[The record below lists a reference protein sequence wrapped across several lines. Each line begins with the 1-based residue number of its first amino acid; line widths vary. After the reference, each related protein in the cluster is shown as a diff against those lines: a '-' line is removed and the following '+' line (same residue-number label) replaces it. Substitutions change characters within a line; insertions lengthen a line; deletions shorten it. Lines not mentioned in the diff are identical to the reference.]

1 MTHQQSFTRIEKEL
15 LPQLRKRLNEAE
27 STEDVKKFF
36 AYCLRDLFIQVL
48 PGRPEAD
55 LDELVLLPGGAP
67 PFQLGEGLGSAPGFA
82 EAWATSDLPQI
93 VTRFAE
99 AACHRHR
106 HLEKNLE
113 KTEAKIRM

>member
-1 MTHQQSFTRIEKEL
+1 MGMIRRMWMAGL
-15 LPQLRKRLNEAE
+15 LLAAPA
-27 STEDVKKFF
+27 
-36 AYCLRDLFIQVL
+36 AAQVA
-48 PGRPEAD
+48 PAVAVADAGRPEAD

-82 EAWATSDLPQI
+82 EAWANSDLPQI